1 MIRKTFLL
9 ILTLL
14 SINFLSAQECAS
26 GSFGNAYIP
35 SGSFMSIFGDH
46 TFVNGGNGFL
56 PGIVETARASTREGT
71 PGFVNFTASSSWN
84 GASDGAHVNGFVRTF
99 SSAPF
104 VFPVGNG
111 ERLRMLGISGSANAA
126 AAFVDED
133 PAITTGV
140 MDITNPDLEA
150 VSDREFWILTGDNET
165 TVTLTWDQLTN
176 IEDLVTGDINRLTI
190 IGWNGSSWDIIPT
203 TVNTS
208 ALANNSSN
216 VLDDN
221 ISTSFSIGSATSDN
235 VIVPNDFEII
245 TFGSLV
251 EPRSGIVEDGELSI
265 FPNPARIGD
274 NTFVAYDLK
283 GTSGKME
290 IYDGYQRLV
299 FEQILD
305 SESGVV
311 NLPQLNLTDDKYVVT
326 LIEKDG
332 SKTSKILILIK

>member
-1 MIRKTFLL
+1 MIRKNFL
-9 ILTLL
+9 ILIALL
-14 SINFLSAQECAS
+14 SVSFLSAQECAS

-46 TFVNGGNGFL
+46 TFVNDGSGFI
-56 PGIVETARASTREGT
+56 PGIIQTDRGVDRGE
-71 PGFVNFTASSSWN
+71 PGFVNFTASSTWS
-84 GASDGAHVNGFVRTF
+84 GASDAAHVNGFVRTF
-99 SSAPF
+99 STGPF

-111 ERLRMLGISGSANAA
+111 ERLRMLGISGSANAT
-126 AAFVDED
+126 AAFFDED

-150 VSDREFWILTGDNET
+150 VSDREFWILTGGAET

-203 TVNTS
+203 TVNAS

-216 VLDDN
+216 VLDDA
-221 ISTSFSIGSATSDN
+221 ISTSFSVGSASSDN
-235 VIVPNDFEII
+235 VIVPSDFEII
-245 TFGSLV
+245 TFGSLAV
-251 EPRSGIVEDGELSI
+251 PRTGIIEDGELSI
-265 FPNPARIGD
+265 FPNPARIGE
-274 NTFVAYDLK
+274 NTFVEYDLK

-299 FEQILD
+299 FEQILE

-311 NLPQLNLTDDKYVVT
+311 NLPQFNLTDDKYVVT